1 MKNFKIVIEID
12 QIFCISKF
20 ELTQKHKQYDI
31 SLWYSEFNEQG
42 LPKGAAKR
50 LHYLLYHE
58 SRRTQQNRNRRSN
71 A

>member
-1 MKNFKIVIEID
+1 MKDFYIVREIY
-12 QIFCISKF
+12 QLFGISKF
-20 ELTQKHKQYDI
+20 ELPQKLKQYDI